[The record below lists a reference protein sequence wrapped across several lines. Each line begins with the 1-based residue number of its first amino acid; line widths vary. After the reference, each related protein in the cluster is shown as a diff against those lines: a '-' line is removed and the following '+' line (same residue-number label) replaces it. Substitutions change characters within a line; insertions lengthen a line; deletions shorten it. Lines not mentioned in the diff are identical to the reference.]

1 MTTLVLLRHG
11 RTSANSEGILAGDS
25 PVGLDEVGEV
35 QARAAGARL
44 ATVPLDAVVC
54 SPLQRCR
61 DTLALAMPGATF
73 SVDNGLTECG
83 YGEWAGR
90 KLAELSTEPLWR
102 TIQQHPAAV
111 AFPGGEAMSAMS
123 ARAIATVRHWNDH
136 VGPAG
141 LWLACTHG
149 DIIKAIVADALGMHL
164 DQFQRIHVAPG
175 SITVIRYT
183 PERPFLLRLS
193 DDIAPLNLG
202 AASTSSDAP
211 VGGGAV

>member
-1 MTTLVLLRHG
+1 MTTLMLLRHG

-25 PVGLDEVGEV
+25 PVGLDEVGEA

-44 ATVPLDAVVC
+44 AGVRLDAVVS

-61 DTLALAMPGATF
+61 QTLAIAMPGATF
-73 SVDNGLTECG
+73 NVENGLTECG

-90 KLAELSTEPLWR
+90 KLSDLANEPLWS
-102 TIQQHPAAV
+102 TIQHHPAAV
-111 AFPGGEAMSAMS
+111 TFPGGEAMSAMS
-123 ARAIATVRHWNDH
+123 ARAVAAVRRWNDH
-136 VGPAG
+136 VGSAG
-141 LWLACTHG
+141 IWLACTHG
-149 DIIKAIVADALGMHL
+149 DIIKAIVADALSMHL

-193 DDIAPLNLG
+193 DDNAPLALG
-202 AASTSSDAP
+202 ATSTSSDAP